1 MWMPPLSEQEI
12 VQLGD
17 VRLHLRE
24 LHAGVGVENAVD
36 GHILFQ
42 HQQE

>member
-17 VRLHLRE
+17 VGLHLRK
-24 LHAGVGVENAVD
+24 LHARVCVENTVD
-36 GHILFQ
+36 GHILFK
-42 HQQE
+42 HQQ